1 MSREVKI
8 LVTTSIDYENEV
20 KETMNNQYSG
30 VLYFKGND
38 CFLRYKDN
46 PNQELGNT
54 WTIIKWNKYYKPYT
68 VTLVRQGD
76 IKMKQIFQEGYTHL
90 SEYKGPFGNINLET
104 ITNGIDLTDNED
116 KGKIRLDYN
125 MKINYQI
132 SGKYT
137 LEVTYIG

>member
-8 LVTTSIDYENEV
+8 LVTTIIDYENEV
-20 KETMNNQYSG
+20 KETMSNQYSG

-46 PNQELGNT
+46 PKQELGNT
-54 WTIIKWNKYYKPYT
+54 WTIIKWNKYYTPYI

-76 IKMKQIFQEGYTHL
+76 IKMKQVFQEGYTYL

-104 ITNGIDLTDNED
+104 ITNDIAIIDNED
-116 KGKIRLDYN
+116 GGKIYLVYN
-125 MKINYQI
+125 MKISSQI